1 MSSVITISQP
11 PVVPGDKP
19 DLEAEMTFS
28 PMDPDSDHT
37 ELDEFFETDAARSSE
52 NEGSDA
58 EGSSISKSQARD
70 NSLAK
75 LQGSCSVQ
83 EKSPPEDAP
92 VSVRKVSAAH
102 AKVKR
107 RPKDGPDAVIAL
119 KEERVSDYRDISGML
134 TLNYCS
140 SGEHIS

>member
-28 PMDPDSDHT
+28 PMDPDSDHPD
-37 ELDEFFETDAARSSE
+37 LDALFEADAARLSE

-58 EGSSISKSQARD
+58 EGGSFTKCQARD
-70 NSLAK
+70 DSLAK
-75 LQGSCSVQ
+75 LQGSSEGH
-83 EKSPPEDAP
+83 EKATSEDAT
-92 VSVRKVSAAH
+92 SSARKLSAAH

-107 RPKDGPDAVIAL
+107 RPKDGPDAVIVL
-119 KEERVSDYRDISGML
+119 KEERVSSCHGPRPQTL
-134 TLNYCS
+134 TLWVFML
-140 SGEHIS
+140 